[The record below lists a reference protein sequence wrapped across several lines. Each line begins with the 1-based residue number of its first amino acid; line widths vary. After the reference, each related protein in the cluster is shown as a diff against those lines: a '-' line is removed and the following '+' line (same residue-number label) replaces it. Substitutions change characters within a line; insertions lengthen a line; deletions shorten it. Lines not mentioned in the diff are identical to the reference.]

1 MRVEKVL
8 WVAFLALV
16 AFLPEGVYA
25 KDADWHRYEN
35 SYFIAYSDASE
46 KKTRSIL
53 EGLEKF
59 RVAAS
64 QAANVRVPES
74 ASKTEVLIFRS
85 RDDYNA
91 VSPGKNTAAFALN
104 ALGQFRIVM
113 RASGQKETDL
123 ETVRHE
129 YTHVLLGYLSFRYPK
144 WYDEGF
150 AELVSTIRF
159 IKKDT
164 QFVMGEPPSDIVYSR
179 GDGFDWNRLVADGW
193 NNESIHRRKAH
204 DAYVQSWLLTHY
216 SMIGNEF
223 ANYEKFLRY
232 LRAWASGEPPLS
244 AFEQAFG
251 MDADSLWKNELKSY
265 SKRVVALVY
274 DFDSDELD
282 LNFTR
287 TVADSDHVN
296 SVIDEIGANVIRVR

>member
-1 MRVEKVL
+1 MR
-8 WVAFLALV
+8 
-16 AFLPEGVYA
+16 
-25 KDADWHRYEN
+25 
-35 SYFIAYSDASE
+35 
-46 KKTRSIL
+46 
-53 EGLEKF
+53 EGLEA
-59 RVAAS
+59 R
-64 QAANVRVPES
+64 NW
-74 ASKTEVLIFRS
+74 
-85 RDDYNA
+85 
-91 VSPGKNTAAFALN
+91 VSPAN
-104 ALGQFRIVM
+104 
-113 RASGQKETDL
+113 S
-123 ETVRHE
+123 
-129 YTHVLLGYLSFRYPK
+129 RYPK

-193 NNESIHRRKAH
+193 NNESIHRRKVH

-296 SVIDEIGANVIRVR
+296 SVIAEIGANVIRVR